1 MSTQARWAW
10 MSELSIT
17 ELLQAWQR
25 DEPGAGDALARQVYD
40 VLRAT
45 AMRELR
51 RDGRAGLQATELV
64 HEAWMRLEQ
73 GQQGFRSRAH
83 FYSVA
88 ALQMR
93 HLLVDL
99 ARQQAS
105 AKRLG
110 QAVTLTISLS
120 DGAARPEALMLVADA
135 FDKLAQVDERKA
147 KAFALTE
154 LVGFSVAEAAEQ
166 LEVSVPT
173 LERDL
178 RFARVWLAAQL

>member
-1 MSTQARWAW
+1 
-10 MSELSIT
+10 MSELPIT

-25 DEPGAGDALARQVYD
+25 EEPGAADALARQVYEA
-40 VLRAT
+40 LRET

-51 RDGRAGLQATELV
+51 RDARAGLQAAELV

-73 GQQGFRSRAH
+73 GQQAFRSRTH
-83 FYSVA
+83 FYAVA

-110 QAVTLTISLS
+110 QAVTLTVSLS
-120 DGAARPEALMLVADA
+120 DGAPRPEALMVVADA
-135 FDKLAQVDERKA
+135 FDKLARVDERKA
-147 KAFALTE
+147 RAFALTE

>member
-1 MSTQARWAW
+1 MDR
-10 MSELSIT
+10 MSELPIT

-25 DEPGAGDALARQVYD
+25 DIPGASDALARQVYE

-45 AMRELR
+45 ALRELR
-51 RDGRAGLQATELV
+51 RDARAGLQATELV

-83 FYSVA
+83 FYAVA

-99 ARQQAS
+99 ARQQVS

-120 DGAARPEALMLVADA
+120 DGAPRPEALMVVADA
-135 FDKLAQVDERKA
+135 FDKLARVDERKA

>member
-1 MSTQARWAW
+1 
-10 MSELSIT
+10 
-17 ELLQAWQR
+17 
-25 DEPGAGDALARQVYD
+25 
-40 VLRAT
+40 
-45 AMRELR
+45 
-51 RDGRAGLQATELV
+51 
-64 HEAWMRLEQ
+64 
-73 GQQGFRSRAH
+73 
-83 FYSVA
+83 
-88 ALQMR
+88 MR

>member
-1 MSTQARWAW
+1 
-10 MSELSIT
+10 MSELPIT
-17 ELLQAWQR
+17 DLLQAWQR
-25 DEPGAGDALARQVYD
+25 DVPGAGDRLADQVYT
-40 VLRAT
+40 VLRQT
-45 AMRELR
+45 ALQVLR
-51 RDGRAGLQATELV
+51 RDARGGLQATELV
-64 HEAWMRLEQ
+64 HEAWMRLDQ
-73 GQQGFRSRAH
+73 GQQAFQSRAH
-83 FYSVA
+83 FYAVA

-105 AKRLG
+105 AKRQG

-120 DGAARPEALMLVADA
+120 DGAPRPEALLLVADA
-135 FDKLAQVDERKA
+135 FDQLARVDERKA

-154 LVGFSVAEAAEQ
+154 LVGFSVAEAAAQ